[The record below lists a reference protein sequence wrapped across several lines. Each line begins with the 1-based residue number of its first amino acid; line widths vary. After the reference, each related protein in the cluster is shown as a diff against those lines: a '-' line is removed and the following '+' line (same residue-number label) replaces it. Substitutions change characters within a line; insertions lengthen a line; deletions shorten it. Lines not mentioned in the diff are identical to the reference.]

1 MGNPFGHV
9 ELQTQDVAKAKKF
22 YKALFDWKFQEIPDI
37 DYTLIEV
44 GEGTGGGM
52 MKNPVP
58 GSPSH
63 WMAYVTVED
72 IQATIRK
79 ADSLGAKGLKEVTEC
94 PGYGSFCIIAD
105 PTGAALALWQEKEK
119 I

>member
-52 MKNPVP
+52 MQNPVP

-63 WMAYVTVED
+63 WMAYVTVKD
-72 IQATIRK
+72 IQASMKK
-79 ADSLGAKGLKEVTEC
+79 AASLGAEDFNRGDR
-94 PGYGSFCIIAD
+94 GSGIRIVLCHF
-105 PTGAALALWQEKEK
+105 
-119 I
+119 